1 MDEFNTFFAQ
11 AYWWLSLFGGLHCL
25 ALAIYIRYFYS
36 ANSNQK
42 LLAGFLSLIAL
53 YFLTGMLNRDNSP
66 IPIHILFNLINPIYF
81 LLMPQLY
88 LYCKRSLEQSTE
100 PIGFSK
106 HYWPSLL
113 TLFLAIVDIS
123 LRFNLHN
130 DAIWF
135 QAEFF
140 LYRQHIDLSHWG
152 LALPLFLFIQ
162 TSCYFVALW
171 FLFRRHQ
178 QHQRQPVNAPQETLR
193 LIHFRWLFGLT
204 VAMLLNWLIRV
215 FVVILPFYLGDIHS
229 PLSHALPRLSL
240 LLSFYF
246 LAAYGLKQITRTA
259 YLKGHIAAPAPKVE
273 PQTTELLTS
282 EEFEFIQQLQ
292 KESNEVNPKSTE
304 ITPDTKN

>member
-1 MDEFNTFFAQ
+1 MNEFNTFFAQ

-25 ALAIYIRYFYS
+25 ALAIYIRYFYH
-36 ANSNQK
+36 ADSNQK

-81 LLMPQLY
+81 LLMPLLY
-88 LYCKRSLEQSTE
+88 LYCKRSLEQCTE
-100 PIGFSK
+100 PIGFSR
-106 HYWPSLL
+106 HYWPSIF
-113 TLFLAIVDIS
+113 TLCLAILDTA

-140 LYRQHIDLSHWG
+140 QYRQHIDLSHWG
-152 LALPLFLFIQ
+152 LALPLLLFIQ
-162 TSCYFVALW
+162 TSSYFVALW
-171 FLFRRHQ
+171 FLFRQHKQ
-178 QHQRQPVNAPQETLR
+178 QQPRSINAPQETLR

-204 VAMLLNWLIRV
+204 LAMLLNWLIRV
-215 FVVILPFYLGDIHS
+215 FVVVLPFYLGDILS

-259 YLKGHIAAPAPKVE
+259 YLKGHIAAPAPKIE
-273 PQTTELLTS
+273 SPMTEVLTS

-292 KESNEVNPKSTE
+292 KESNEANNKSAE
-304 ITPDTKN
+304 TPPRH